1 MSVLNNVAALGAARQ
16 IGITSM
22 NLQKTVER
30 LSTGKRINRA
40 NDDAAGLTIANQL
53 GADAR
58 VATQSSRNALDGYFQ
73 LQTQD
78 SYMEEATSLATRAA
92 ELEASAKN
100 YQGKDAASVAALAA
114 IDAEYGQIKT
124 AIGAIDGQR
133 ATVTA
138 DAGVYGTVTA
148 TKTAL
153 TALGANT
160 AAGNASVVLSDSA
173 KERGTYGSY
182 MTQLQSYGNSLAT
195 ISENKTAQYDQIM
208 GADIGQEVVK
218 MSKFQILNQAGIS
231 ALSQANSSGQAVLAL
246 LR

>member
-16 IGITSM
+16 IGVTSL

-40 NDDAAGLTIANQL
+40 NDDAAGLSIANTL

-58 VATQSSRNALDGYFQ
+58 VATQASRNAMDGYFQ
-73 LQTQD
+73 VQTAD
-78 SYMEEATSLATRAA
+78 SYMEEATALATRAA
-92 ELEASAKN
+92 ELESAYKGADTA
-100 YQGKDAASVAALAA
+100 GKTA
-114 IDAEYGQIKT
+114 IDAEYKT
-124 AIGAIDGQR
+124 IGDAITKFDGQR
-133 ATVTA
+133 ATITA
-138 DAGVYGTVTA
+138 DAGVYGSVTA
-148 TKTAL
+148 TKTAV
-153 TALGANT
+153 TAL
-160 AAGNASVVLSDSA
+160 AASAASGNAATVLADIA
-173 KERGTYGSY
+173 KERGNYGAV

-208 GADIGQEVVK
+208 GADIGAEVVK

-231 ALSQANSSGQAVLAL
+231 ALSQANSAGQSVLAL